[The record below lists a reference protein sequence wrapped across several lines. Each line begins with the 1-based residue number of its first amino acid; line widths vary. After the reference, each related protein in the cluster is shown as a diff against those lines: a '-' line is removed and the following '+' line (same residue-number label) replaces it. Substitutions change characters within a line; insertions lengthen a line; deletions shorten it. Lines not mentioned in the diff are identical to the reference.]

1 MLIRFKLGI
10 DRWQG
15 VVFSRI
21 LRELIHFVQLFV
33 KLISKGEK
41 EATWKWWWGTF
52 GAKKEAWKWWWGE
65 GVQAFG
71 GMGIL
76 L

>member
-1 MLIRFKLGI
+1 MLIERRLFKLIRMLIRFKLGI

-41 EATWKWWWGTF
+41 EATWKW
-52 GAKKEAWKWWWGE
+52 
-65 GVQAFG
+65 
-71 GMGIL
+71 
-76 L
+76 